1 MGRKKLISD
10 TELLAKVEEF
20 VVRQCDG
27 DANRFRVPKFGDYL
41 RQNGYPQIPDH
52 LIRRRQI
59 VSDRLTSLKQS
70 TRTEDQAVVTSF
82 KNLDVESFLEKNHS
96 QVALKRSL
104 VERDTYYKTVSDSAL
119 RLVRKGKNLIN
130 TNEQQVDQIA
140 DFKHKS
146 EELNAQIAE
155 QQADI
160 KSLNEEN
167 SKLRTIIADN
177 VYPEIANELL
187 KRAGLLKNTP
197 DIIKPETMT
206 QIITADTPIKSGSK
220 VIQGLFDK
228 LED

>member
-27 DANRFRVPKFGDYL
+27 DANRFRVPEFGNYL
-41 RQNGYPQIPDH
+41 RQSGYPQIPNH

-59 VSDRLTSLKQS
+59 VSDKLTSLKQS
-70 TRTEDQAVVTSF
+70 TSTEDQAVVTTF

-96 QVALKRSL
+96 QAALKRSL
-104 VERDTYYKTVSDSAL
+104 VERDSYYKSMSDSAL
-119 RLVRKGKNLIN
+119 RLVREGRTLID
-130 TNEQQVDQIA
+130 TNEQQVAQIR
-140 DFKHKS
+140 DFKHKN
-146 EELNAQIAE
+146 EELNAQITK

-167 SKLRTIIADN
+167 SKLRAIIADN

-187 KRAGLLKNTP
+187 KSAGLLKNTP
-197 DIIKPETMT
+197 DIIKPETMA
-206 QIITADTPIKSGSK
+206 QIITADTPIKSESK